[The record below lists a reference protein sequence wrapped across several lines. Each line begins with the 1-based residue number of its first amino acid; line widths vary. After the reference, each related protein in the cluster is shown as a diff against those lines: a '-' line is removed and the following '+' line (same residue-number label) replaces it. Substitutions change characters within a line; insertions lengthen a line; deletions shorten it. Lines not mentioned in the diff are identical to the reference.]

1 MEQMSN
7 DAVANMAKVHDDI
20 KAMTEDMREIAD
32 ALQIGKLSFLKH
44 NLMYIQYYFIF
55 KIFFNYLN

>member
-1 MEQMSN
+1 MSN

-32 ALQIGKLSFLKH
+32 ALQIGKLSFVKR
-44 NLMYIQYYFIF
+44 NLMYIQYYFIS

>member
-1 MEQMSN
+1 MSN

-32 ALQIGKLSFLKH
+32 ALQIGKLSLVKR
-44 NLMYIQYYFIF
+44 NLMYIQYYFIS

>member
-1 MEQMSN
+1 MSN

-32 ALQIGKLSFLKH
+32 ALQIGKLSFLKR
-44 NLMYIQYYFIF
+44 NLMYTQYYFIF

>member
-1 MEQMSN
+1 MSN

-32 ALQIGKLSFLKH
+32 ALQIGKLSLLKR